1 MKGGELLAVAPW
13 LIMKDHPIP
22 DDIRKVRS
30 TSEESGIWSE
40 SDAAV
45 GRTSSIRALVPTILD
60 HYGRIMARG
69 SA

>member
-45 GRTSSIRALVPTILD
+45 GRNEFDTCASSD
-60 HYGRIMARG
+60 N
-69 SA
+69 S